1 MKLLPA
7 GGIRSV
13 LINPYKIFAGL
24 THHGIFAR
32 MDDERYLSLLYHGV
46 LGRPLHLDPPR
57 DYSEKLQWL
66 KLHDKNPIYPLLCD
80 KIAVRDY
87 VSRRIGAQYL
97 IPLLG
102 VWNDP
107 DEINASALPNR
118 FVLKCTHDSGSA
130 ILCPDKSR
138 FDWKAAKRTLKR
150 RLKKDYAVAGR
161 EWPYHDVPRR
171 ILAEAYLG
179 ADDGTPP
186 MDYKFFC
193 FDGKVAV
200 VLVYIHHPDRDGS
213 SYTFLPDFT
222 PVSIYDNLGEEQ
234 EDQPIERPE
243 HYDEM
248 IALAEKLSA
257 GLVHVRV
264 DLYDTPDGVKF
275 GELTLHSSSG
285 LSITMRPDGDRYL
298 GDQLNIDNI

>member
-1 MKLLPA
+1 
-7 GGIRSV
+7 
-13 LINPYKIFAGL
+13 
-24 THHGIFAR
+24 
-32 MDDERYLSLLYHGV
+32 
-46 LGRPLHLDPPR
+46 
-57 DYSEKLQWL
+57 
-66 KLHDKNPIYPLLCD
+66 
-80 KIAVRDY
+80 
-87 VSRRIGAQYL
+87 
-97 IPLLG
+97 
-102 VWNDP
+102 
-107 DEINASALPNR
+107 
-118 FVLKCTHDSGSA
+118 
-130 ILCPDKSR
+130 
-138 FDWKAAKRTLKR
+138 
-150 RLKKDYAVAGR
+150 
-161 EWPYHDVPRR
+161 VPRR

-222 PVSIYDNLGEEQ
+222 PVSIYDNLGEDQ